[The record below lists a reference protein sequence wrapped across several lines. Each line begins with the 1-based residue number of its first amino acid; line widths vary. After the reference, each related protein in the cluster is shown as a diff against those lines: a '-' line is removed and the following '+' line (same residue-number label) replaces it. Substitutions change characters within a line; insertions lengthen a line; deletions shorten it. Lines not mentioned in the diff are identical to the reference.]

1 MRILRQLEGLIDG
14 LPPWGQILLGVALL
28 AYSILSIYGRVNVS
42 VGKKIFSKVPEDQI
56 RSNWVHIIG
65 YTVVPVIV
73 TVGYFFLL
81 YAKHFA
87 G

>member
-73 TVGYFFLL
+73 TAGYYLLL
-81 YAKHFA
+81 YTKHF
-87 G
+87 GG

>member
-14 LPPWGQILLGVALL
+14 LPPWGQVLLGMALL
-28 AYSILSIYGRVNVS
+28 AYSGLSIYGRVNVS

-56 RSNWVHIIG
+56 RTNWVHIIG

-73 TVGYFFLL
+73 TVGYSLLL
-81 YAKHFA
+81 YTKHF
-87 G
+87 GG